1 MTNIIT
7 AAVDATATL
16 IGLVVE
22 ALLADRSRWE
32 RLLADRSLV
41 PGVVEETLR
50 LSGPVHSVTR
60 EAVEDVVIAG
70 VAIPRGATVA
80 VSLASAARDESVF
93 ADPDGFD
100 PGRQGSGRH
109 IAFGK
114 WTHLCLGAP
123 LARLEAKVAI
133 EALLDRLPD
142 LRFGPRGPE
151 IVAAPNRLGKFYSRM
166 IVEW

>member
-1 MTNIIT
+1 VIGAPLEKAPDFQRNAELLQRSLALAPPLSPEMQEEIAAEVVRLMTNIIT
-7 AAVDATATL
+7 AAVDTTATL

-22 ALLADRSRWE
+22 ALLVDRSRWE

-50 LSGPVHSVTR
+50 L
-60 EAVEDVVIAG
+60 
-70 VAIPRGATVA
+70 
-80 VSLASAARDESVF
+80 
-93 ADPDGFD
+93 
-100 PGRQGSGRH
+100 SGRH